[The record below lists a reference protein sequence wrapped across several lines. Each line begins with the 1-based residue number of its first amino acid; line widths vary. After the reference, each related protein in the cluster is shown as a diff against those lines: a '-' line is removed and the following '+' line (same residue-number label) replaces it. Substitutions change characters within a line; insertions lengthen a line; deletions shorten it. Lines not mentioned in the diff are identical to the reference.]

1 MPEAGE
7 AASKSAS
14 VNLQTLPLPQPHSMI
29 NAGRVQLGDQGASAN
44 TDPSLT
50 ILVAAYLQRATQ
62 IVSQNRK
69 QDQSTYPSLGNRL
82 NTITRSPR
90 ITRTKKSLQVFF
102 KKIRRITLCALSG
115 QVQTDRFL
123 IKLLVR
129 GGQPIIFARG

>member
-1 MPEAGE
+1 MNVLFKPGGGEMPEAGE

-14 VNLQTLPLPQPHSMI
+14 VNLQTLPLPQPNSMI

-69 QDQSTYPSLGNRL
+69 QDQSTYPSLGDRL
-82 NTITRSPR
+82 NQYNNQVTAHH
-90 ITRTKKSLQVFF
+90 KKQRAYSILR
-102 KKIRRITLCALSG
+102 KKC
-115 QVQTDRFL
+115 VE
-123 IKLLVR
+123 
-129 GGQPIIFARG
+129 